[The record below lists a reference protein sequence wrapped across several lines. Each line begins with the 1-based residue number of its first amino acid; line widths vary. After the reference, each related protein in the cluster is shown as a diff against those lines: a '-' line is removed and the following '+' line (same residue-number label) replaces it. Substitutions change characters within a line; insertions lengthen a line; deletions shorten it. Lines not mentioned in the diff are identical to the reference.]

1 MIDRSSHPAAPR
13 LAPIAL
19 ATLAV
24 LPATTA
30 GCGEERESPARSAST
45 QAPAPQTSSTRL
57 QVIAPPSRGGP
68 FRFRPRRLEARA
80 GRIAVR
86 FINRESYAHNVR
98 IQTGETCCYEPG
110 YRELGGTDTIRAGST
125 SATVELKPGRYIFM
139 CSIGDH
145 WSQGMSGVL
154 KVS

>member
-1 MIDRSSHPAAPR
+1 M
-13 LAPIAL
+13 
-19 ATLAV
+19 V
-24 LPATTA
+24 
-30 GCGEERESPARSAST
+30 
-45 QAPAPQTSSTRL
+45 
-57 QVIAPPSRGGP
+57 APPSRGRS
-68 FRFRPRRLEARA
+68 FRFRPRQLDARA
-80 GRIAVR
+80 GRIVIQ

-125 SATVELKPGRYIFM
+125 SATVEFKPGKYIFM